1 MSSYSECLTFKFK
14 IMQLHKLMIKMA
26 KGNIPGRK
34 TDPGA
39 NYWKKIK
46 DAYEKNMVQ
55 NTEHTLHTA
64 SLHVRNGGRGNAMG
78 LAHQNQH
85 HHRKSK

>member
-1 MSSYSECLTFKFK
+1 
-14 IMQLHKLMIKMA
+14 MIRLGQGTM
-26 KGNIPGRK
+26 PGRK
-34 TDPGA
+34 MDPGA

-46 DAYEKNMVQ
+46 VAYENNMTH
-55 NTEHTLHTA
+55 NGEHTLNTA

-85 HHRKSK
+85 HHRKTK